1 MGILFLCI
9 LFNAIIGVIFKM
21 FHRYNIDN
29 VQAIVFNYITCIIVA
44 TAVQRE
50 IPIPS
55 NLSEQPWLYYAAGL
69 GLFFIIVFNTL
80 AVTMQYFGIVIGT
93 VFQKMSLIAP
103 TLLAILVYD
112 EPGSVFKWIGIAT
125 ALIAI
130 ILLNYEKSDAN
141 AQTTQQR
148 NATMWI
154 FPIAT
159 FLGSCVIDSGFYYIE
174 KNNFADNGD
183 IGFIATL
190 FLFTSIYGLI
200 ILFFRLVRQQSIFAW
215 KNVVAGIALGIP
227 NFFAI
232 YLLILALQQGWGGSV
247 VFPVNN
253 VGILVLSAFFGILI
267 FRERITGYRIT
278 GFLLALTSILLIT
291 H

>member
-1 MGILFLCI
+1 MDRYSHSTDCYNSTVRAYFEIL
-9 LFNAIIGVIFKM
+9 
-21 FHRYNIDN
+21 
-29 VQAIVFNYITCIIVA
+29 
-44 TAVQRE
+44 
-50 IPIPS
+50 
-55 NLSEQPWLYYAAGL
+55 
-69 GLFFIIVFNTL
+69 
-80 AVTMQYFGIVIGT
+80 
-93 VFQKMSLIAP
+93 
-103 TLLAILVYD
+103 
-112 EPGSVFKWIGIAT
+112 
-125 ALIAI
+125 
-130 ILLNYEKSDAN
+130 LLNYEKSDAN

-215 KNVVAGIALGIP
+215 NNVVAGIALGIP

-291 H
+291 Y